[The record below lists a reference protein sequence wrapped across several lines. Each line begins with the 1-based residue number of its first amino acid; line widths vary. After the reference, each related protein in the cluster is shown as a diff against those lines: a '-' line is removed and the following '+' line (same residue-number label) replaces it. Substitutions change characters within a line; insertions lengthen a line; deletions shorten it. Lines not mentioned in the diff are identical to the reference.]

1 MKKLMIALI
10 GLSPWITLYAQ
21 KDSALHRTIVV
32 ENEYNPTVMDASKI
46 NVLPIVEEPTLAKKE
61 AEYATAW
68 RKIAAWDREPMV
80 PIESRKKT
88 ETAKRGYLKAGYGNY
103 GNVCLGTG
111 YLWDM
116 TNADRLK
123 VDFALDGM
131 NGNIPNKG
139 FGRNGHWGARHY
151 TTNVKALYNHLF
163 APVSLN
169 AGGNY
174 TSQTFTYMGVKPT
187 DALSWDNR
195 YRQRH
200 TAGDFFVDVASRDKE
215 LPFQFRLQTGFQY
228 FAQKHNPLEISHEN
242 ENGRSPSEN
251 DDTAEK
257 KIHATGDVWAESAE
271 KQQIGIAFDVDHL
284 RYSNSIMHNYTS
296 VSLNPYYTLT
306 DDVWRLRLG
315 AHVDWFSGEKEGI
328 DAAPNV
334 KAEYIF
340 SDSFILYAHADGGRQ
355 LNEYRKLDGVSPYW
369 VLKTWLQP
377 TYTRLDATVGLRAA
391 PLNGLWFNIYG
402 GYRIRAHET
411 FAIPELIN
419 RSYYGIVFLQ
429 DKAKVPYVGA
439 AWKYGYKDWFEVEM
453 NASYFDWNIE
463 GITGYE
469 DEHVYA
475 GKSKFIFDID
485 AKGKVYK
492 GLTVGGG
499 FYYVKRCGD
508 FLNDV
513 NDLHVGA
520 DYEFLKHVAAFAR
533 IHNLMNKAYD
543 MIGYP
548 QEKLN
553 FLVGM
558 KLRF

>member
-151 TTNVKALYNHLF
+151 TTDVKALYNHLF

-228 FAQKHNPLEISHEN
+228 FAQMIEI
-242 ENGRSPSEN
+242 GR
-251 DDTAEK
+251 
-257 KIHATGDVWAESAE
+257 
-271 KQQIGIAFDVDHL
+271 
-284 RYSNSIMHNYTS
+284 
-296 VSLNPYYTLT
+296 
-306 DDVWRLRLG
+306 
-315 AHVDWFSGEKEGI
+315 
-328 DAAPNV
+328 
-334 KAEYIF
+334 
-340 SDSFILYAHADGGRQ
+340 
-355 LNEYRKLDGVSPYW
+355 
-369 VLKTWLQP
+369 
-377 TYTRLDATVGLRAA
+377 
-391 PLNGLWFNIYG
+391 
-402 GYRIRAHET
+402 
-411 FAIPELIN
+411 
-419 RSYYGIVFLQ
+419 
-429 DKAKVPYVGA
+429 
-439 AWKYGYKDWFEVEM
+439 
-453 NASYFDWNIE
+453 ASCRE
-463 GITGYE
+463 R
-469 DEHVYA
+469 V
-475 GKSKFIFDID
+475 
-485 AKGKVYK
+485 
-492 GLTVGGG
+492 
-499 FYYVKRCGD
+499 
-508 FLNDV
+508 
-513 NDLHVGA
+513 
-520 DYEFLKHVAAFAR
+520 
-533 IHNLMNKAYD
+533 
-543 MIGYP
+543 
-548 QEKLN
+548 
-553 FLVGM
+553 
-558 KLRF
+558 